1 MKFGIGILPS
11 PDINQTLSQV
21 KIAEI
26 NGFEYAWIFD
36 KYDGNIFN
44 TIRNCIIETES
55 IRIGPGVTNPY
66 LNSPQKIANEMSN
79 IWNLSPDRTMLGIGP
94 GDKDKLS
101 QKNIEWKQPYN
112 TLEKAINIIK
122 SEFNQNNK
130 IPIYLEAQSQK
141 LLKLSREKSDGV
153 LINSS
158 YPKYYEKIIRN
169 NPDLEINA
177 FTTTS
182 INNDSQIAK
191 NAARIIVTFIIAGS
205 SPQFLEE
212 HNVPKLLSGKI
223 YTNLYAGNV
232 GGSISLVNNS
242 LIDKFSITGTSYE
255 VISKIEEMEKMG
267 VSQFI
272 AGPPIGKNIEESIR
286 LFGEV
291 ISTFG

>member
-1 MKFGIGILPS
+1 MKFGIGIVPS
-11 PDINQTLSQV
+11 PDINQTLNQV
-21 KIAEI
+21 KIAEVS
-26 NGFEYAWIFD
+26 GFEYAWICD

-44 TIRNCIIETES
+44 TIRSCIVETET

-66 LNSPQKIANEMSN
+66 VNSPEKIASEMLN
-79 IWNLSPDRTMLGIGP
+79 IWDLSQDRVMLGIGS
-94 GDKDKLS
+94 GDKDKLN
-101 QKNIEWKQPYN
+101 QRNIEWKQTYN
-112 TLEKAINIIK
+112 SLEKAINIITT
-122 SEFNQNNK
+122 EFNQNKK

-141 LLKLSREKSDGV
+141 LLKLSQKKLDGV
-153 LINSS
+153 LINAS
-158 YPKYYEKIIRN
+158 YSGYYEKMIKYAS
-169 NPDLEINA
+169 DLEINA

-212 HNVPKLLSGKI
+212 HNVSPLLSSKI
-223 YTNLYAGNV
+223 YTNLCEGNV

-242 LIDKFSITGTSYE
+242 LIDKFSITGTPKD
-255 VISKIEEMEKMG
+255 VILKIEELDKMG

-272 AGPPIGKNIEESIR
+272 VGPPIGKNIEESIK

-291 ISTFG
+291 ISTF

>member
-1 MKFGIGILPS
+1 M
-11 PDINQTLSQV
+11 
-21 KIAEI
+21 
-26 NGFEYAWIFD
+26 
-36 KYDGNIFN
+36 
-44 TIRNCIIETES
+44 ET
-55 IRIGPGVTNPY
+55 
-66 LNSPQKIANEMSN
+66 
-79 IWNLSPDRTMLGIGP
+79 
-94 GDKDKLS
+94 
-101 QKNIEWKQPYN
+101 
-112 TLEKAINIIK
+112 INIIK

-182 INNDSQIAK
+182 ITNDSQIAK